1 MRKLVFPAI
10 VVIFVLAVLLRI
22 AVISSLAGREAPGV
36 EYYYRNN
43 GVPVEVS
50 TVKKGE
56 FVVLSRVN
64 ALVHGLRQ
72 TRIVAQ
78 TSGRILKVHH
88 EVGDRVEAD
97 EVIVSLDREDP
108 RSSAQYR
115 QLRAVYETTLLN
127 YRRILEL
134 RESGAVSQS
143 ELDQAK
149 MQLDVDRANL
159 ESVVEAVALS
169 SPIEGTIL
177 DINAREGELVSP
189 SGPVAVVART
199 DRVRLT
205 AEVSESDIRNIAPG
219 QRVFMDSGTRR
230 PPNTG
235 SVTRVTLNA
244 DPATG
249 LFRIEMEVEN
259 RGEALKI
266 GTYTTA
272 QIEVIRD
279 EQALYVDLRALQQ
292 EPDGSYYVYAV
303 SGGRARKTPVDIAG
317 MNDRSARIISGLA
330 ENDVV
335 VVNGFTRLDDGVKVL
350 Y

>member
-10 VVIFVLAVLLRI
+10 IVIFVLAVLLRI
-22 AVISSLAGREAPGV
+22 AVISSLAGREAPGI

-43 GVPVEVS
+43 GVPVEVE
-50 TVKKGE
+50 TVRKGE
-56 FVVLSRVN
+56 FVVLCRVN

-72 TRIVAQ
+72 TQIVAQ
-78 TSGRILKVHH
+78 TSGKILRVNH

-115 QLRAVYETTLLN
+115 QLKAVYETTLLN

-134 RESGAVSQS
+134 RDSGAVSQS

-169 SPIEGTIL
+169 SPIDGTIL
-177 DINAREGELVSP
+177 DINAREGELVTP
-189 SGPVAVVART
+189 SRPVAVVAQT

-205 AEVSESDIRNIAPG
+205 AEVSESDIRNLEVG
-219 QRVFMDSGTRR
+219 QRVFVENGSKEA
-230 PPNTG
+230 PNAG

-244 DPATG
+244 DPRTG

-259 RGEALKI
+259 RGSAMKV

-272 QIEVIRD
+272 QVEVVRD
-279 EQALYVDLRALQQ
+279 EQALYADLRALQQ
-292 EPDGSYYVYAV
+292 EPDGSYFVYAV
-303 SGGRARKTPVDIAG
+303 SGEEALKTPVRIAG
-317 MNDRSARIISGLA
+317 MNDDFARILSGLSESDA
-330 ENDVV
+330 VV
-335 VVNGFTRLDDGVKVL
+335 VKGFTRLGDGVKVL
-350 Y
+350 F

>member
-10 VVIFVLAVLLRI
+10 IVIFVLAVLLRI
-22 AVISSLAGREAPGV
+22 AVISSLAGREAPGI

-43 GVPVEVS
+43 GVPVEVE
-50 TVKKGE
+50 TVRKGE
-56 FVVLSRVN
+56 FVVLCRVN

-72 TRIVAQ
+72 TQIVAQ
-78 TSGRILKVHH
+78 TSGKILRVNH

-115 QLRAVYETTLLN
+115 QLKAVYETTLLN

-134 RESGAVSQS
+134 RDSGAVSQS

-169 SPIEGTIL
+169 SPFDGTIL
-177 DINAREGELVSP
+177 DINAREGELVTP
-189 SGPVAVVART
+189 SRPVAVVAQT

-205 AEVSESDIRNIAPG
+205 AEVSESDIRNLEVG
-219 QRVFMDSGTRR
+219 QRVFVENG
-230 PPNTG
+230 PKEAPNAG

-244 DPATG
+244 DPRTG

-259 RGEALKI
+259 RGSAMKV

-272 QIEVIRD
+272 QVEVVRD
-279 EQALYVDLRALQQ
+279 EQALYADLRALQQ
-292 EPDGSYYVYAV
+292 EPDGSYFVYAV
-303 SGGRARKTPVDIAG
+303 SGEEALKTPVRIAG
-317 MNDRSARIISGLA
+317 MNDDFARILSGLSESDA
-330 ENDVV
+330 VV
-335 VVNGFTRLDDGVKVL
+335 VKGFTRLGDGVKVL
-350 Y
+350 F